1 MPVDKATKLLLAKQD
16 SRITELEK
24 QLTQMRLDLKSAG
37 ILHDEPYTPPPVDE
51 LAARPKDSP
60 GPKKT
65 KSKVEQIADE
75 KDLFS

>member
-1 MPVDKATKLLLAKQD
+1 MSTDKATKLLLAKQD

-37 ILHDEPYTPPPVDE
+37 ILHDEPYSPPPVDE
-51 LAARPKDSP
+51 LAARPKEAPS
-60 GPKKT
+60 PKKT
-65 KSKVEQIADE
+65 KSKIEQIANE